1 MTSDTPEQLTFE
13 TLHSRIR
20 LRGQL
25 VALTGLRIGA
35 GRDTDV
41 TGNDLPVMRDAS
53 GRPFIPGSSLKGV
66 LRAYLEAVLRGLH
79 DDPQVQRQRLACMVL
94 QNEQRC
100 IPSEQMQQWRDDL
113 LPDQPQVLAQ
123 RVAQHSCMACQTF
136 GSTWLAS
143 HIAIRDLLVL
153 PALWFGQFEIRQG
166 VSLDRDTDTA
176 GQGLLYS
183 FETVPP
189 GTRFALEI
197 DADNLLDWQKG
208 LFWLS
213 VQPLLRGDLSLGGAR
228 SRGLGQVELVGDAW
242 SVWERDPDDRLGS
255 LRALLAEEQF
265 VRELPDD
272 QTDRWREAFLSHA
285 EEVLRA

>member
-208 LFWLS
+208 LFWLG

>member
-1 MTSDTPEQLTFE
+1 MSAATPANTTFE

-20 LRGQL
+20 LRGHL

-53 GRPFIPGSSLKGV
+53 GRPYIPGSSLKGV

-79 DDPQVQRQRLACMVL
+79 DDPEIQRQRLACMVL
-94 QNEQRC
+94 QDEYRC
-100 IPSEQMQQWRDDL
+100 IPSKQMQQWRDDL
-113 LPDQPQVLAQ
+113 LPDHPRELAQ
-123 RVAQHSCMACQTF
+123 RVVQHSCMACQTF

-143 HIAIRDLLVL
+143 HIAIRDLLVQ

-166 VSLDRDTDTA
+166 VSLDRDTETA

-189 GTRFALEI
+189 GTRFQLEME
-197 DADNLLDWQKG
+197 ADNLHDWQKG
-208 LFWLS
+208 LLWLG
-213 VQPLLRGDLSLGGAR
+213 VQSLLRGDLSLGGAR
-228 SRGLGQVELVGDAW
+228 SRGLGQVELVGDTW
-242 SVWERDPDDRLGS
+242 WVWERNDDDRVGS
-255 LRALLAEEQF
+255 LRTLLAEEGF
-265 VRELPDD
+265 TRDLPND
-272 QTDRWREAFLSHA
+272 TTTRWREAFLTYA
-285 EEVLRA
+285 GEVSRA